1 MSRKSRQK
9 KGSALLQKLPP
20 VSVCI
25 FLLIAGLWMGALFSL
40 RPWYNEPAL
49 LEDTVSRSVTM
60 QKVEGH
66 YQKSRHGGF
75 KLHGINIYYADEDEL
90 VYLPDMEVMYIPSVL
105 TSKTLLNK
113 LTAYPA
119 GTVFD
124 VRTEPD
130 DRDIL
135 SLSVE
140 GTELIS
146 FEQACQK
153 IRTDNILFVGVGV
166 FMLCAAGYASW
177 ALWLHWKYRRLA

>member
-9 KGSALLQKLPP
+9 KGNALLQKIPP

-49 LEDTVSRSVTM
+49 LEDTVSRSITM
-60 QKVEGH
+60 QKVRGLYNTKH
-66 YQKSRHGGF
+66 KNRLS
-75 KLHGINIYYADEDEL
+75 GINIYYADEGDL
-90 VYLPDMEVMYIPSVL
+90 VYLPDMEVLYIPSVL
-105 TSKTLLNK
+105 TSKTLLDK

-135 SLSVE
+135 ALSVE

-146 FEQACQK
+146 FEQACRR
-153 IRTDNILFVGVGV
+153 IRTDNVLFVGVGV
-166 FMLCAAGYASW
+166 FMLCAAGYAAW
-177 ALWLHWKYRRLA
+177 ALYIHGKYRRLA